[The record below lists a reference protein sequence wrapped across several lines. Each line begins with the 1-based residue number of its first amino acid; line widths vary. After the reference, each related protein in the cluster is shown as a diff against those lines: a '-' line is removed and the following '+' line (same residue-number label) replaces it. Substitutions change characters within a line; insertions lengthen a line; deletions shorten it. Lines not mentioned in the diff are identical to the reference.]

1 MTTTDTGLGPASSLA
16 EIILAHPGS
25 ERILDRHGLD
35 YCCGGARSL
44 AEAAAPLGVDADEVM
59 REIAEM
65 DAEPA
70 PRWNDLGPAELADHV
85 EAVHHAYLHEEMPRL
100 NMLAIKVAS
109 VHGGNHPEL
118 REIAHVYGQLR
129 DELEPHLA
137 EEEQT
142 VFPMIRRLV
151 AGEDAGDPSGPISK
165 LMSEHDDA
173 GRLLEKLRELTDG
186 YRTPADGCGSYHAL
200 FDGLARL
207 EADTHLH
214 IHIENNLLFP
224 AVQEL
229 EGVNLPT
236 A

>member
-1 MTTTDTGLGPASSLA
+1 MTTIDTGLGPASTLA
-16 EIILAHPGS
+16 EIILARPGS
-25 ERILDRHGLD
+25 ERVLDRFGLD

-44 AEAAAPLGVDADEVM
+44 AEAAAPLGVDADEVI
-59 REIAEM
+59 RAVLETR
-65 DAEPA
+65 AEPA
-70 PRWNDLGPAELADHV
+70 PEWNDLGPAELADHV

-100 NMLAIKVAS
+100 NMLALRVAG
-109 VHGGNHPEL
+109 VHGAHHPEL
-118 REIAHVYGQLR
+118 REIARVYGELR
-129 DELEPHLA
+129 DELDPHLA

-142 VFPMIRRLV
+142 VFPMIRRLA
-151 AGEDAGDPSGPISK
+151 AGEETADPTGPISK

-173 GRLLEKLRELTDG
+173 GRLLERLRELTNG
-186 YRTPADGCGSYHAL
+186 YTTPADGCASYHAL
-200 FDGLARL
+200 FDGLAQL

-229 EGVNLPT
+229 EGVTRPT